1 MIESKSKQQ
10 GLAER
15 QRHYVRVRRKREL

>member
-1 MIESKSKQQ
+1 MIESKSKQ

-15 QRHYVRVRRKREL
+15 QCHYVWVRRKQEL